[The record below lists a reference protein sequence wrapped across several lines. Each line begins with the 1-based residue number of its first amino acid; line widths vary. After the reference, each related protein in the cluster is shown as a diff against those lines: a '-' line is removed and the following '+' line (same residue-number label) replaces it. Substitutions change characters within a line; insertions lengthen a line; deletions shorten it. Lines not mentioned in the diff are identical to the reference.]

1 MSILINLTPI
11 MAKKL
16 HTLWRTLRASVPKTV
31 SISDHEGI

>member
-16 HTLWRTLRASVPKTV
+16 HALWRTLASVPKTV